1 MLRVLIAGGGTG
13 GHIIPALAIADALQ
27 SGPGGA
33 NILFLGTPRGL
44 ESKLVPQAGYPLEL
58 IQVGQLKNVSLATRA
73 RTLLDLPRAVLR
85 ARTLLRAFRPHV
97 VVGVGGYASGPAMA
111 AAILARIP
119 TLAFEPN
126 AAPGLA
132 NRLVGKWVSAAAV
145 NFAPA
150 ARFFRNAQVTG
161 IPVREAFFALPP
173 RPATA
178 PPHLLVFGGSQG
190 ARVFNHILPQ
200 ILPALLEAVPGLTLL
215 HQSGARS
222 ADQTQAAFLAA
233 AEPDTPQPAAT
244 ALAEISAAQAAAAI
258 AAEATTESA
267 LTARAAFEPSVTAR
281 WQVSAFLDDMPARFA
296 AADLVLARSGA
307 STVAELCAAGKPSL
321 LVPFPLAADDHQARN
336 AAVLQESGAATM
348 LLEAELTPERL
359 LRDLA
364 ALFTDRDRLTRMGE
378 HARSLARPD
387 AARHIATMVRELAAA
402 THPPSNRQAH
412 QA

>member
-27 SGPGGA
+27 AGPSGA
-33 NILFLGTPRGL
+33 ELLFLGTPRGL

-58 IQVGQLKNVSLATRA
+58 IHVGQLKNVSLLTRA

-85 ARTLLRAFRPHV
+85 AGALLRTFRPHV

-132 NRLVGKWVSAAAV
+132 NRLVGKRVSAAAV

-161 IPVREAFFALPP
+161 IPVREAFFALRP

-190 ARVFNHILPQ
+190 ARIFNHILPQ
-200 ILPALLEAVPGLTLL
+200 ILPDLLQAIPGLTLL

-222 ADQTQAAFLAA
+222 ADQTRAAFLAA
-233 AEPDTPQPAAT
+233 YADPTGAA
-244 ALAEISAAQAAAAI
+244 
-258 AAEATTESA
+258 
-267 LTARAAFEPSVTAR
+267 PAR

-321 LVPFPLAADDHQARN
+321 LIPFPSAADDHQARN
-336 AAVLQESGAATM
+336 AAVLEQNAAAAV
-348 LLEAELTPERL
+348 LPEAQLTPERL
-359 LRDLA
+359 LA
-364 ALFTDRDRLTRMGE
+364 RLTELFADRAKLTAMGQR
-378 HARSLARPD
+378 ARSLARHD
-387 AARHIATMVRELAAA
+387 AAQRIAAMVRALAR
-402 THPPSNRQAH
+402 HP
-412 QA
+412 